1 MLLRLDKNHVFCQI
15 RRLINEIDTVATF
28 IMEAYFLPVCTTGKF
43 DRALT
48 QYYVHDNNFAQKIA
62 KLAQLKI
69 YHLKLH
75 FTNQSSLTLEN
86 T

>member
-1 MLLRLDKNHVFCQI
+1 MLLRLDENHVFCQI

-28 IMEAYFLPVCTTGKF
+28 IMEAYFFTRLCYWKIWSGIDPI
-43 DRALT
+43 L
-48 QYYVHDNNFAQKIA
+48 DNNFVQKIA

-75 FTNQSSLTLEN
+75 FTNQSSLTFEN